1 MYWRVTVV
9 PVNVTTHWTKPKQ
22 NVLKHQTASPWLHKV
37 MYAEGNI
44 ALAMVDHHSDI
55 GQTGSHTIYDHGDLV
70 VAYLWVGIMKIYM
83 NNTKFY
89 PALII

>member
-9 PVNVTTHWTKPKQ
+9 PMNVTTHWTRQKQ
-22 NVLKHQTASPWLHKV
+22 NALKHQIVLPSLRKV

-44 ALAMVDHHSDI
+44 ALAMVDHHSGI
-55 GQTGSHTIYDHGDLV
+55 GQTGSHTTYDRGDLV

-83 NNTKFY
+83 NKI
-89 PALII
+89 PS